1 MLGPPIIPVETLD
14 MKSTDNKLD
23 STDLFTG
30 LANGYQEFR
39 PSYPG
44 VVLAEL
50 KAYVE
55 KHRNSLWPKPP
66 MVYDIGA
73 GTGILTRQLRS
84 VLGGQFGIMGVEPNQ
99 DMREEARKNTPTE
112 LNIEYIY
119 GVAERLPIA
128 DDTAS
133 VIVVAQAIHWF
144 DRAQFYREVR
154 RVLHVD
160 GVLAIMHNDRA
171 WDTSALGEAYE
182 QFLEATSPGYSRHF
196 RDFPFLDELTGPGG
210 FSDVTSHGVEWHREM
225 TVDQFLGMSLSITK
239 VQRAIESLGTEKVVN
254 SLKNLVVPFL
264 TTSGRVHVHYHA
276 RLFLAVS
283 EQTASQSS

>member
-1 MLGPPIIPVETLD
+1 MD
-14 MKSTDNKLD
+14 DKRD
-23 STDLFTG
+23 STNLFTG
-30 LANGYQEFR
+30 LADVYQEFR
-39 PSYPG
+39 PSYPEEL
-44 VVLAEL
+44 LAEF

-55 KHRNSLWPKPP
+55 EHQNSLWPKHP

-84 VLGGQFGIMGVEPNQ
+84 ILGGQFGIMGVEPNQ
-99 DMREEARKNTPTE
+99 DMREEARKNTATE

-171 WDTSALGEAYE
+171 WDISALDDAYE

-196 RDFPFLDELTGPGG
+196 RDFPFLNELTGAGG
-210 FSDVTSHGVEWHREM
+210 FSEVTSRSVEWHREI

-239 VQRAIESLGTEKVVN
+239 VQTAIDSLGTEEVVN
-254 SLKNLVVPFL
+254 GLKNLVVPFL
-264 TTSGRVHVHYHA
+264 TTSGHVRVHYHS
-276 RLFLAVS
+276 RLFLARH
-283 EQTASQSS
+283 